1 MRNSSV
7 NKFLAAVV
15 ASGLVIASCGGDDD
29 ASDQSVDDAIGGE
42 EAPAEIEGDADVS
55 TRNDD
60 AEDFLIDEPSD
71 DANGNDREAGEDSEV
86 TAQTVTPSAD
96 ADGDAHSP
104 AQDEL
109 SADAEEQLV
118 DEGAESGETSDT
130 GTGTGT
136 GTDADPGTQGGLF
149 EPETD
154 AEDPESESFQDSRFE
169 DYGYRDF
176 IPTRRDALST
186 FALDVDT
193 GAFTIGRR
201 SINSGSLPPRESV
214 RPEEYINAFDYDYRA
229 PQSGLDVSVD
239 GGPSPFDNRNHLVRV
254 GVQAEIVDDDD
265 RGPAALTFVIDT
277 SGSMDRPDRLGLVKE
292 SLITLIDQLDRT
304 GNGDDTVAIVTY
316 SDDSGIV
323 LNPTPISDKS
333 EIIDAIEDLGPGGST
348 NLEAGLR
355 EGYDLAREAFQ
366 RDGINRVI
374 LASDGVA
381 NSGQTDPDALAAL
394 IRDDADRGINLVTVG
409 YGMGDFNDI
418 TMEQLAD
425 QGDGFYAYVDTED
438 EAERLFED
446 ELTSTLLTV
455 AKDAKIQV
463 EFDSEFVEAYRLIGF
478 ENRGVRDSDFRND
491 DVDAGELGAGH
502 QVTAIYEIE
511 LESRVTLDDTAEIAT
526 ISLRWEDPDNG
537 DVIEI
542 DEDIDLRDIEQRW
555 ANTTDDFQLATVVA
569 TLAEKLRDN
578 PYADAVDLDDLAIE
592 ASRLADTYD
601 SDDADGADSVDE
613 LADLVARVADLS

>member
-7 NKFLAAVV
+7 NKFLTAVLV
-15 ASGLVIASCGGDDD
+15 SGLVLASCAGEDSDTNDSDSGIGGD
-29 ASDQSVDDAIGGE
+29 Q
-42 EAPAEIEGDADVS
+42 APAETDGDVGVG
-55 TRNDD
+55 TQTDD
-60 AEDFLIDEPSD
+60 AEDFLIDEPSMD
-71 DANGNDREAGEDSEV
+71 DAEA
-86 TAQTVTPSAD
+86 APSATD
-96 ADGDAHSP
+96 APADGDASM
-104 AQDEL
+104 QDEF
-109 SADAEEQLV
+109 SADAEDRL
-118 DEGAESGETSDT
+118 
-130 GTGTGT
+130 
-136 GTDADPGTQGGLF
+136 ADPTGEPGEGSDVDAEGGLF
-149 EPETD
+149 EPDTPD
-154 AEDPESESFQDSRFE
+154 AEDPGEAGQSFEDSRFQ

-176 IPTRRDALST
+176 ISTGRDATST

-201 SINSGSLPPRESV
+201 AIENGSLPPRESV

-229 PQSGLDVSVD
+229 PRSGLDISVD
-239 GGPSPFDNRNHLVRV
+239 GGPSPFDNRNHLVRI
-254 GVQAEIVDDDD
+254 GVQAEIVDDAD

-277 SGSMDRPDRLGLVKE
+277 SGSMDRPDRLGLVKQ
-292 SLITLIDQLDRT
+292 SLILLVEQLDDS

-323 LNPTPISDKS
+323 LNPTPISNKS

-366 RDGINRVI
+366 RGGINRVI

-381 NSGQTDPDALAAL
+381 NSGQTDPGALAAL

-409 YGMGDFNDI
+409 YGMGDFNDV

-425 QGDGFYAYVDTED
+425 QGDGFYAYIDTED

-463 EFDSEFVEAYRLIGF
+463 KFDPEVVDAYRLIGF
-478 ENRGVRDSDFRND
+478 ENRAVSDSDFRND

-511 LESRVTLDDTAEIAT
+511 LERGVTLDNSAELGT
-526 ISLRWEDPDNG
+526 VNLRWQDPETG
-537 DVIEI
+537 EVIEI

-555 ANTTDDFQLATVVA
+555 ANTSDDFQLATVVA

-578 PYADAVDLDDLAIE
+578 PYADDVDVDDLADE
-592 ASRLADTYD
+592 AARLADTYRA
-601 SDDADGADSVDE
+601 DDVDE
-613 LADLVARVADLS
+613 LADLIARVARLS

>member
-1 MRNSSV
+1 MSNSSV
-7 NKFLAAVV
+7 NKFLAAIV

-29 ASDQSVDDAIGGE
+29 AGDSGIEGDRAPTETEAQSDVNDRADDAE
-42 EAPAEIEGDADVS
+42 EFLVDEPSEDEPSEDETAEADVEAPAETVAPAAQDDITG
-55 TRNDD
+55 D
-60 AEDFLIDEPSD
+60 AEDRLADE
-71 DANGNDREAGEDSEV
+71 
-86 TAQTVTPSAD
+86 
-96 ADGDAHSP
+96 
-104 AQDEL
+104 AQD
-109 SADAEEQLV
+109 
-118 DEGAESGETSDT
+118 SGEESDT
-130 GTGTGT
+130 EGDTDTDT
-136 GTDADPGTQGGLF
+136 GTDADTAAEADNEGGLF
-149 EPETD
+149 ERDPDDVEAPE
-154 AEDPESESFQDSRFE
+154 AGESFNDTRFE

-201 SINSGSLPPRESV
+201 SIENGSLPPRQSV
-214 RPEEYINAFDYDYRA
+214 RPEEYINAFDYDYEATR
-229 PQSGLDVSVD
+229 SGLAVSVD

-254 GVQAEIVDDDD
+254 GVQAEIVDNED
-265 RGPAALTFVIDT
+265 RGTAALTFVIDT

-292 SLITLIDQLDRT
+292 SLITLVEQLDRT
-304 GNGDDTVAIVTY
+304 GTGDDTVAIVTY
-316 SDDSGIV
+316 SDTSGVV
-323 LNPTPISDKS
+323 LEPTSMSDKRG
-333 EIIDAIEDLGPGGST
+333 IIDAINELGPGGST

-355 EGYDLAREAFQ
+355 EGYDLAREGFQ

-374 LASDGVA
+374 LLSDGVA

-409 YGMGDFNDI
+409 YGMGDFNDV

-438 EAERLFED
+438 EAERLFEE

-463 EFDSEFVEAYRLIGF
+463 QFDDEVVEAYRLIGF

-511 LESRVTLDDTAEIAT
+511 LERDVSLDDRAEVGVVN
-526 ISLRWEDPDNG
+526 LRWEDPETG
-537 DVIEI
+537 EVIEI
-542 DEDIDLRDIEQRW
+542 DEDIDLRDIEERW
-555 ANTTDDFQLATVVA
+555 ANTPDDFQLATVVA

-578 PYADAVDLDDLAIE
+578 PYADEVNVDDLSDE
-592 ASRLADTYD
+592 AGRLADVYRTD
-601 SDDADGADSVDE
+601 EVDE
-613 LADLVARVADLS
+613 LADLVAEVARLS